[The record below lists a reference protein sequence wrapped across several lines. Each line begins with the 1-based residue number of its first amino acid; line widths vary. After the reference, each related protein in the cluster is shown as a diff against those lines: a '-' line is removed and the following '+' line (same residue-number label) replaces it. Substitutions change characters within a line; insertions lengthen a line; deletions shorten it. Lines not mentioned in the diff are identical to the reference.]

1 MQHSAPT
8 NHVFHGPG
16 PPMARLAMSMPRP
29 SLASGGREWKKSWRL
44 CRRIRGG
51 TGATLAGLWRRSW
64 GRGYRATGAA
74 LPARSGMRSAGST
87 LKRVPSRCLD
97 RGALVLVVVWLLV
110 LAGAACQRDG
120 LTGAGHHHLLGPD
133 LSRHTSRQMVHHLG
147 LAAVQSR
154 YEEVCGRVD
163 VWWSSW

>member
-16 PPMARLAMSMPRP
+16 PPMARLMMSMPRP
-29 SLASGGREWKKSWRL
+29 PLGSGGRERKKSWRL
-44 CRRIRGG
+44 CRRIRGR

-64 GRGYRATGAA
+64 GRGWRATGAA

-87 LKRVPSRCLD
+87 LGGVPSRCLD

-110 LAGAACQRDG
+110 LAGAVCQRDG
-120 LTGAGHHHLLGPD
+120 LAAGGHHHLLDPD
-133 LSRHTSRQMVHHLG
+133 LSRQVVHHLG

-154 YEEVCGRVD
+154 CDEVCAWVD
-163 VWWSSW
+163 VWWLSW